1 VRLGFS
7 CYDPRVSII
16 ESLTK
21 LVDPV
26 AAREQEAERERL
38 RAQPRRT
45 DAAPPP
51 TFECRV
57 CGHLGPEPTF
67 CPDCLAETMRPT
79 EKSAPG
85 APPAAVAAAP
95 EEPVPIPIEGTLDLH
110 TVRAADA
117 LEVLDEYLEACAA
130 QGLLDVRVI
139 HGKGTG
145 TLRRAVEG
153 RLGRSPLVATFR
165 AADETAGGWGATLVT
180 LRPRPAE

>member
-1 VRLGFS
+1 
-7 CYDPRVSII
+7 VSII

-45 DAAPPP
+45 DAGPPP

-57 CGHLGPEPTF
+57 CGHLGPEPSF
-67 CPDCLAETMRPT
+67 CPDCLAETMRAT
-79 EKSAPG
+79 DKTAPG
-85 APPAAVAAAP
+85 APSPVAAAP
-95 EEPVPIPIEGTLDLH
+95 MEPVPIPIEGTLDLH
-110 TVRAADA
+110 TVRAAEA

-130 QGLLDVRVI
+130 RGLLEVRVI

-153 RLGRSPLVATFR
+153 RLGRSSLVAAFR
-165 AADETAGGWGATLVT
+165 AADETAGGWGATLVS
-180 LRPRPAE
+180 LRPRPTE